1 MTVISSTRIVDPA
14 VYRRMG
20 PRAAVLA
27 RRANVADCWS
37 AGATL
42 RKLLTP
48 GFADEA
54 PPIYPIGGNASAAEI
69 ALDVSRR
76 AIAHASLDADDIDG
90 VIYCHTVLDARL
102 SDSTAGRL
110 QHELGLKRAN
120 PFAIS
125 QAHHVATAIGLDLA
139 IALIDG
145 PERNRHVLLA
155 ASDTL
160 LFEGLQG
167 RSRSL
172 MFAEVGA
179 AAIVSRE
186 GTSGWR
192 VEHVLLDQMHA
203 AGQGLKQRRSEDE
216 IPAIAEF
223 CAGGLR
229 RALQQAGIE
238 AAEVDAAVAIG
249 MGLEDAARVHGS
261 AGIADV
267 PTWRPQAAR
276 LGRFG
281 ASDLLLALADLEST
295 TRAREVILEWS
306 CGMNGEFACVL
317 LTRH

>member
-1 MTVISSTRIVDPA
+1 MAVLSSTRIVDPA

-37 AGATL
+37 ASATL
-42 RKLLTP
+42 RKLLSP
-48 GFADEA
+48 RFADDA
-54 PPIYPIGGNASAAEI
+54 PPIYPIGGGASAAEI

-76 AIAHASLDADDIDG
+76 SIRGASLDPDDIDG

-110 QHELGLKRAN
+110 QHELQLKRAN

-139 IALIDG
+139 LALIGG
-145 PERNRHVLLA
+145 PEQNRHVLLA

-160 LFEGLQG
+160 LFEGLHG
-167 RSRSL
+167 RSRRL

-186 GTSGWR
+186 GTQGWR
-192 VEHVLLDQMHA
+192 VEHVLLDQMHV
-203 AGQGLKQRRSEDE
+203 AGQGLRQRRREDE
-216 IPAIAEF
+216 IPAIVDF
-223 CAGGLR
+223 CAAALR
-229 RALQQAGIE
+229 RALQQAGIGADE
-238 AAEVDAAVAIG
+238 IAATVAIG
-249 MGLEDAARVHGS
+249 MGADDS
-261 AGIADV
+261 ADV
-267 PTWRPQAAR
+267 HRAAAVAEVRAWRPQAAR

-295 TRAREVILEWS
+295 TRAGEIVLEWS

-317 LTRH
+317 LTRL